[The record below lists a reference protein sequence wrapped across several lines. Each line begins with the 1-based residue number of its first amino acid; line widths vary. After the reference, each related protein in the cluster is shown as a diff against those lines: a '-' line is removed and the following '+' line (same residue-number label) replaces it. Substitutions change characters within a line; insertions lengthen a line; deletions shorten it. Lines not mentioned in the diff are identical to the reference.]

1 MPDSAGN
8 PAWDIEGIDWP
19 HRAHSTFVRAGGLV
33 WHVQRIGEGPVALLV
48 HGTGA
53 ATHSW
58 RDFAPLLAQR
68 FTVVMMDLPGHGF
81 TRGRPAGGFSLPAM
95 SRALA
100 ALVNTLGITP
110 ALAVGH
116 SAGAAILARACLD
129 GHMKPELLVGLNAAL
144 KPFDGV
150 AGAVFP
156 PLARLLFLNPFM
168 PRLFSWMAD
177 DRAVTRLIRDTGSQ
191 IDSRGLALYERLM
204 RCPGH
209 TGGALGMMANW
220 NLAPLVAQLPALP
233 VPLLLLAGDAD
244 KAIAPAVSAHVCE
257 RVPGARLISLP
268 RLGHLAHEE
277 APSDV
282 LEAMLCGW
290 DERPPAG

>member
-8 PAWDIEGIDWP
+8 PDWDVEGIDWP
-19 HRAHSTFVRAGGLV
+19 HRAHSSFVRAGGLV
-33 WHVQRIGEGPVALLV
+33 WHVQRMGEGPVALLV

-53 ATHSW
+53 STHSW
-58 RDFAPLLAQR
+58 RDFAPLLAGR
-68 FTVVMMDLPGHGF
+68 FSVVMMDLPGHGF
-81 TRGRPAGGFSLPAM
+81 TRGRPQGGYSLPAM
-95 SRALA
+95 ARALA
-100 ALVNTLGITP
+100 AFVKTLGIAP
-110 ALAVGH
+110 ELAIGH

-129 GHMKPELLVGLNAAL
+129 GHIAPRLLIGLNAAL

-177 DRAVTRLIRDTGSQ
+177 ERAVTRLIADTGSQ
-191 IDSRGLALYERLM
+191 IDARGLALYERLM

-220 NLAPLVAQLPALP
+220 DLAPLVARLPELE
-233 VPLLLLAGDAD
+233 VPLLLVVGDAD
-244 KAIAPAVSAHVCE
+244 RAIAPSVSADAAK
-257 RVPGARLISLP
+257 RVPGARLVSLP
-268 RLGHLAHEE
+268 GLGHLAHEE
-277 APSDV
+277 APGTVCDALLAV
-282 LEAMLCGW
+282 W
-290 DERPPAG
+290 DEAG